1 MATAVG
7 LNMKITADTAGVGR
21 GVARTSNYLKG
32 LDKSASQAAS
42 SLRAISAVQIGGA
55 ILKGLTAI
63 SNTITNAIRSLAS
76 YLSRL
81 AEATDATAKL
91 AQRTGISVESLQAFQ
106 LAADLSGVGNFTEA
120 ISKLSVKLAQ
130 AGQGNKDVLET
141 LGRLGLS
148 FERLNALSPE
158 ERFKAVAVAIQGL
171 PSELER
177 SAAAVKLFEEGGIQ
191 LLPLFAQNL
200 EEVEAR
206 AKRLG
211 IILSGTQ
218 TAAIEEMNDA
228 LHLVR
233 KTFDGIIGQVQANLA
248 PVVTALA
255 EEFLSFVEGFNA
267 FGGQGGSGIANAI
280 TEGLLNFAEFLAA
293 IFDRFVS
300 EFGSFVVDMQA
311 VGEVFRVVANALYG
325 QFEFLRGIFN
335 GFQVINNKTFEII
348 GTIIEKLG
356 QITFSDTLRQ
366 GGQKIR
372 EDSTAALAANTE
384 QMKEAFSNAINAGVA
399 AVRGGAAY
407 NDDELGMFG
416 SAVAGAWARIESGMG
431 GGGGGRG
438 GPAAIQQQAATQA
451 AVAAA
456 EAEKKAY
463 EDRHK
468 QIDDLFK
475 QIYKI
480 DEETAKL
487 RLERGKEEA
496 DIEQARLEQL
506 SRRSNEALTVGD
518 VRAGGVSEILRIAS
532 GREDPAIEEYR
543 KQLAELRKIE
553 QRLKELEAQKVRII
567 GQARYQT
574 RQLAG

>member
-32 LDKSASQAAS
+32 LDKSASKAAS

-63 SNTITNAIRSLAS
+63 TNTITGAVRALAS

-81 AEATDATAKL
+81 AETNDETAKL
-91 AQRTGISVESLQAFQ
+91 ARRTGISVEALQAFQ
-106 LAADLSGVGNFTEA
+106 VAADLSGVQNLESA
-120 ISKLSVKLAQ
+120 IQRLTISIGDAGAGIKAPQQALA
-130 AGQGNKDVLET
+130 
-141 LGRLGLS
+141 RLGLT
-148 FERLNALSPE
+148 FEQLSSLSPE
-158 ERFKAVAVAIQGL
+158 DQFRAVANAFQGVGSQAEKAAIAADLFG
-171 PSELER
+171 R
-177 SAAAVKLFEEGGIQ
+177 SGVE
-191 LLPLFAQNL
+191 LLPLFASNL
-200 EEVEAR
+200 AEVEAR
-206 AKRLG
+206 ANRLG
-211 IILSGTQ
+211 IILSSTQ

-228 LHLVR
+228 LSLVR

-372 EDSTAALAANTE
+372 EDSSAALAANTQ
-384 QMKEAFSNAINAGVA
+384 QMTEAFTNAVNAGVA
-399 AVRGGAAY
+399 AVRGGTAY
-407 NDDELGMFG
+407 NDNEPGIFG
-416 SAVAGAWARIESGMG
+416 SAVARARARFESGIG
-431 GGGGGRG
+431 GGAGRG

-456 EAEKKAY
+456 TAEKKAY

-468 QIDDLFK
+468 QIDALFK

-518 VRAGGVSEILRIAS
+518 IRAGGVSEILRIAS